1 MQRWLRQYRQEVKG
15 ITTPAARAITPDDEA
30 MKDIAALYK
39 YAY

>member
-15 ITTPAARAITPDDEA
+15 ITTPAALAITPDEV

>member
-15 ITTPAARAITPDDEA
+15 ITTPAARAITPDEA